1 VLTNRPL
8 PENPAVDVEKM
19 DGKRRGIFS
28 VKLPKIPNV
37 QPACDHFKRD
47 SRRLF

>member
-8 PENPAVDVEKM
+8 PKNPAVDVEKM

-37 QPACDHFKRD
+37 QPANTGVR
-47 SRRLF
+47 SLQA